1 MSHGHPVGGF
11 LVQTRLLIGIT
22 LSLAVLAGGTLG
34 YYWLEGWDL
43 FDSLYMTIITV
54 TTVGFGEVRPLSP
67 EGRTF
72 TMVLLL
78 VGVGIILYLMTTMTQ
93 MVVEGKI
100 REALGRRSVQKHIRS
115 MRGHFIVCG
124 YGRIGSQV
132 AQMLRENGVKTV
144 IVDSS
149 DRIRDRLTEAN
160 QEFIFGSATED
171 ECLMAAGID
180 RARGLVASVS
190 SDADNVFITL
200 TAKGMNPNLMV
211 IARATEPGSELKLK
225 RAGADKVVSPYF
237 IGARRIAQMVIRP
250 TVADFVDLTFHTSDM
265 ALRMEELTV
274 GPKAELVGVTLMD
287 SGIRKNL
294 DVIVLAIKKPG
305 GGMVFNPPASTV
317 VEVGDTLV
325 TMGPRQSMNRLG
337 QMADAVED

>member
-1 MSHGHPVGGF
+1 M
-11 LVQTRLLIGIT
+11 QARLIIGIS
-22 LSLAVLAGGTLG
+22 LSLAILIGGTVG
-34 YYWLEGWDL
+34 YCLLEGWSL

-67 EGRTF
+67 LGRSF
-72 TMVLLL
+72 TIILLL
-78 VGVGIILYLMTTMTQ
+78 FGVGIILYLMTTMTQ

-100 REALGRRSVQKHIRS
+100 REALGRRSVQKHIRA
-115 MRGHFIVCG
+115 MRGHFIICG

-132 AQMLRENGVKTV
+132 AHMLRENGIQTV

-149 DRIRDRLTEAN
+149 EKVRSRLTEAN
-160 QEFIFGSATED
+160 QDFIFGSATED
-171 ECLMAAGID
+171 ESLMDAGID

-200 TAKGMNPNLMV
+200 TAKGMNPDLFV
-211 IARATEPGSELKLK
+211 IARATEPGSEIKLK

-250 TVADFVDLTFHTSDM
+250 TVADFVDLTFHSSDM
-265 ALRMEELTV
+265 ALRMEELKV
-274 GPKAELVGVTLMD
+274 GPNAELAGVTLMD

-294 DVIVLAIKKPG
+294 DVIVLAVKKAN
-305 GGMVFNPPASTV
+305 GGMIFNPPAHTV
-317 VEVGDTLV
+317 VEAGDTLV
-325 TMGPRQSMNRLG
+325 TMGPRDSMNKLG
-337 QMADAVED
+337 QMADSNAV